1 MRISGITIPDE
12 KHLSYA
18 LTEVFGIGLSRSK
31 DILDELSIEHTT
43 KAADLS
49 TDQENAIR
57 EKVESFTIEGE
68 LKRQVSANIK
78 RLKDID
84 SYRGSLLTLCDE
96 KGNAVMAASSGALGF
111 KGSRKSTPFAAAKVG
126 EIIGE
131 KAQQMG
137 MKEAEVTI
145 RGVGAGRESALRAFA
160 GKGIGINK
168 ITDRTPVPFNG
179 PRAPKAR
186 RV

>member
-1 MRISGITIPDE
+1 MGKKRIMKKSGGSDVAGTSRALNRIP
-12 KHLSYA
+12 KRKLA
-18 LTEVFGIGLSRSK
+18 TGRLN
-31 DILDELSIEHTT
+31 ILATFNNTL
-43 KAADLS
+43 
-49 TDQENAIR
+49 
-57 EKVESFTIEGE
+57 V
-68 LKRQVSANIK
+68 
-78 RLKDID
+78 
-84 SYRGSLLTLCDE
+84 TLCDT

-137 MKEAEVTI
+137 MKEAEVLV

-160 GKGIGINK
+160 GKGIGITK
-168 ITDRTPVPFNG
+168 ISDMTPVPHNG
-179 PRAPKAR
+179 PRAPKPR